1 MREGSI
7 NTKGMATAT
16 AFRPSTVS
24 VNSASEHQQVAV
36 EEEHASSTSTSSAN
50 AVTPQ
55 IPDHVPGIIDG
66 GQATNNDDIPEHQ
79 PIDQPLM
86 MNQPQHQSA
95 TRLLVDPPASTSA
108 LSDNHHNRNQEEEHD
123 LGLSLSSPTHSP
135 RSSSNYLISNMA
147 RQVSGEALNA
157 AVTAAAAT
165 ASSSQTQSS
174 TTATTGEDGD
184 VIVIV
189 DATLLPKPRTTTQ
202 QQQQQHHT
210 QDSSHVD
217 SLLPQTSTVADGVGD
232 ASSDQL
238 LEARIMQ
245 LEQSLNTVTQLCQSL
260 LLQQQQQ
267 QMGGNRSRMHSR
279 EGSEVRIPSLYLH
292 TSMAG
297 GCSFTAGKCTYL
309 SMLF

>member
-184 VIVIV
+184 VIV

-202 QQQQQHHT
+202 
-210 QDSSHVD
+210 HVD